1 MSRTKR
7 NLPTWGAWLRYP
19 RYKWK
24 LLAGIK
30 KKEIVTEYDDKPI
43 AGFNELP
50 YKQQRE
56 LR

>member
-7 NLPTWGAWLRYP
+7 NLPTWGIWLRYP

-24 LLAGIK
+24 LLAGISK
-30 KKEIVTEYDDKPI
+30 KKIVTEYDDKNV
-43 AGFNELP
+43 AAFDELP
-50 YKQQRE
+50 YKQQRK